1 MFFWIWRFKNVYYA
15 LFLTKLFWNMLN
27 LLLRML
33 STDTVNLTY
42 QWLGFS
48 TCRHIYKLLGNKN
61 VHEGG
66 EVPSPPPL
74 NLSKAVLKFKKQ
86 PKFLE
91 NVGKIRKIIKCK
103 YSGLNYVFGKPPRC
117 KCLVLVEIWT
127 QDYINSILRYL
138 RKGK

>member
-1 MFFWIWRFKNVYYA
+1 MIWVILNMKIQKRLYYFT

-48 TCRHIYKLLGNKN
+48 MCRYIYKLLGNKN

-66 EVPSPPPL
+66 SPIPPPPHL
-74 NLSKAVLKFKKQ
+74 NLSKDVLMFKK
-86 PKFLE
+86 PKLLE
-91 NVGKIRKIIKCK
+91 NVGKIRKIIKLQ

-117 KCLVLVEIWT
+117 ICLVLVEIWT
-127 QDYINSILRYL
+127 QDYI
-138 RKGK
+138 